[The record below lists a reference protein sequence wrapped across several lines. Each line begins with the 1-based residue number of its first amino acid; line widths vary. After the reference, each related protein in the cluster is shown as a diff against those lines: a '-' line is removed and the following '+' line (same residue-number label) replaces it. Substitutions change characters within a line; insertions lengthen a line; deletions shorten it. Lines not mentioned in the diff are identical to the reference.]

1 MSEVKRSEILFLY
14 DISWAN
20 PNGDPLDENK
30 PRIDIETGINFVTDV
45 RLKRTIRDELQNK
58 GYNILVK
65 DTYQPDGSL
74 SDGKGRA
81 KDFMPEEVLND
92 PNKFSREH
100 EKELN
105 KNVLSK
111 CIDVRLFGC
120 TLPFEIK
127 QKIKGKETQV
137 KGSVTYTGPVQF
149 KTGYSL
155 HPVKCELIK
164 GTGAF
169 ASSEQKDQKTF
180 RQEYVLPY
188 SLIMFYGI
196 VNNRAALHTGLVDE
210 EVDLMLDAMWE
221 GTKNLISRTKAGQ
234 TPRLL
239 MRVVYKGDFHIGELD
254 KYISF
259 EYEGKGE
266 AVRDI
271 SNGNKI
277 NMKKLAEKLIGFKND
292 IDMVVLRI
300 DSRIEGDAKGFADLL
315 KNSGISVKFL

>member
-1 MSEVKRSEILFLY
+1 MSEAKRSEILFLY
-14 DISWAN
+14 DLNWAN

-30 PRIDIETGINFVTDV
+30 PRIDIETGNNFVTDV
-45 RLKRTIRDELQNK
+45 RLKRTIRDELQSK

-74 SDGKGRA
+74 SDGKSRA
-81 KDFMPEEVLND
+81 MDFMPEVALKD
-92 PNKFSREH
+92 SDKFTREY

-105 KNVLSK
+105 KNVLSS

-127 QKIKGKETQV
+127 PKNGKAV

-155 HPVKCELIK
+155 HPVKCEMIK

-169 ASSEQKDQKTF
+169 ASSESKDQKTF

-196 VNNRAALHTGLVDE
+196 VNNRAAQHTGLDE
-210 EVDLMLDAMWE
+210 GEINLMLNAMWE

-234 TPRLL
+234 IPRLL
-239 MRVVYKGDFHIGELD
+239 MRVVYKEDFHIGELD
-254 KYISF
+254 KYVSF
-259 EYEGKGE
+259 EYEGNGE
-266 AVRDI
+266 AIRDI
-271 SNGNKI
+271 NNGKI
-277 NMKKLAEKLIGFKND
+277 CIQKLAEKLISCSKD
-292 IDMVVLRI
+292 IGSVMLRI
-300 DSRIEGDAKGFADLL
+300 DDRIKADVKEFADLL
-315 KNSGISVKFL
+315 KNNGISVNFL